1 MRGMKTDHLKA
12 HPNNGKGK
20 KKQKNISNKKI
31 CKKNRKSATISLAPG
46 YIITPGR
53 KNFSFPSLP
62 HFLCVISKRQRS
74 NS

>member
-1 MRGMKTDHLKA
+1 MRE
-12 HPNNGKGK
+12 K
-20 KKQKNISNKKI
+20 KQKEQKNISNKKYV
-31 CKKNRKSATISLAPG
+31 KKNRKSATISLAPG